1 MPTAAA
7 YIRVSTDDQ
16 AELSPDSQLEEI
28 KNLIQER
35 YGRMSR
41 TQRRIGDY
49 ILNHTDTV
57 CFQSLK
63 QTAAAAE
70 SRERFSVSMMRS

>member
-1 MPTAAA
+1 MT
-7 YIRVSTDDQ
+7 ID
-16 AELSPDSQLEEI
+16 EINGCPDI
-28 KNLIQER
+28 PALIQER

-63 QTAAAAE
+63 QKIGRAH
-70 SRERFSVSMMRS
+70 V